1 MQQLFDALAEAGY
14 IVEVDM
20 KLVTDADDALDTL
33 DMFDRLLQGNK
44 RVVLDLP
51 TAVCDDL
58 LRRLVSGLFY
68 ILATTS
74 LKLHAHADCFAPRVS
89 C

>member
-33 DMFDRLLQGNK
+33 DMFDRLLPGNK

-51 TAVCDDL
+51 TAVCDAL
-58 LRRLVSGLFY
+58 LKRLVSSLFC
-68 ILATTS
+68 ILTTTS
-74 LKLHAHADCFAPRVS
+74 LKRHIK
-89 C
+89 